1 MVGHLT
7 SSSGENRVDSKGKI
21 VLVQIIDNHDKSKKT
36 EIENKKKKEKR
47 KEKKPK
53 RDIKTIYSCRP
64 SYKNK
69 ILCSPDP
76 KRSGEEMQIVNDNN
90 SEWFNH

>member
-36 EIENKKKKEKR
+36 EIENKKR
-47 KEKKPK
+47 KETKE
-53 RDIKTIYSCRP
+53 R
-64 SYKNK
+64 
-69 ILCSPDP
+69 
-76 KRSGEEMQIVNDNN
+76 
-90 SEWFNH
+90 H